1 MTSLIR
7 TSLLALLVS
16 LPAWSAP
23 RDEEQYG
30 RLPDSVRRIEQ
41 ETGGKVL
48 QVKLIQRGDREIY
61 RMKVLTPEGRI
72 KVVHDDPRH
81 SRDIEPTSGDLD
93 TADAGSAQDLDR
105 DHRNQDM

>member
-1 MTSLIR
+1 MTPLIR

-16 LPAWSAP
+16 LPAWAAP
-23 RDEEQYG
+23 RDEGQYG

-48 QVKLIQRGDREIY
+48 QVKSIQRGDREIY

-81 SRDIEPTSGDLD
+81 SRDPDPAAEA
-93 TADAGSAQDLDR
+93 ADRVEVEVESAEADR
-105 DHRNQDM
+105 PLQ